1 MKGSTIPLVSLFSI
15 LLFQVSWAWTTSA
28 SIQDNFIQ
36 CLDNASPAHPDIYTP
51 NNSSFAFVLQSYIRN
66 RRFDTTT
73 TPKPVAI
80 VTAKNESHVQATVVC
95 AKKLGIELRIRS
107 GGHDYEGVSYVSQV
121 PFVLLDMFNLRS
133 FDINVKNESA
143 WVQAGATLGELYY
156 AIAQKSKYHAFA
168 AGVCPGLGVGGH
180 IGGGGYGNL
189 MRKYGVATDNVL
201 DAQIVDAKGRILN
214 RESMGEDL
222 FWAIRGGGASSF
234 GVILSW
240 KVKLVQVPATVT
252 VFNVNRT
259 LEQGATDIVS
269 QWEQV
274 ADKLPN
280 ELFIRMLL
288 KTVNGS
294 HEGEKT
300 IDAAFL
306 GMFLG
311 GAKQLVKLMQERLP
325 KLGFQQSDAI
335 EMSWLESVL
344 FWMDKPVGTPVESL
358 LERATKPGIFLKRKS
373 DYVVEPISKTGLEA
387 IWKTMIELGDVM
399 MLWNPYGGIMS
410 EISETETAFPHR
422 AGNIFKIQYSTNWM
436 VEGIEA
442 ANLYLNKTRKLFE
455 AMTPY
460 VSKNPRKAFLNYRD
474 LDIGTSS
481 NGNYEEA
488 KVYGIKYFECNF
500 DRLVRVKTMV
510 DPDNFFRNEQSI
522 PTLPSRKLYRYK
534 EKSSISYDSVTSLG

>member
-1 MKGSTIPLVSLFSI
+1 MKGSTIALLSLFSI
-15 LLFQVSWAWTTSA
+15 LLFPVSWATTTLA
-28 SIQDNFIQ
+28 SVQENFIQ

-133 FDINVKNESA
+133 IDIDIKNESA

-189 MRKYGVATDNVL
+189 MRKYGVTTDNVL

-358 LERATKPGIFLKRKS
+358 LERATKPGI
-373 DYVVEPISKTGLEA
+373 
-387 IWKTMIELGDVM
+387 
-399 MLWNPYGGIMS
+399 MS

-534 EKSSISYDSVTSLG
+534 EKASISYDSVTSLG